1 MPLKTLSLNK
11 ALFSNLSR
19 SIIFLSI
26 INLICTFILVPFSYV
41 IAHIDSNTSAH
52 EHSKYFIG
60 EMMTMPIYFFGTMFY
75 ALLCA
80 AFLTYY
86 FKTQSA
92 SDFIHSLPIK
102 RERIL
107 VTAYAVF
114 FSHLLINLIING
126 VITWIFGIKYT
137 SIDLEKVVIW
147 ILFNLVVD
155 FFIFTVTMLFSLYI
169 NNMLNHIM
177 SSIILIISPLIM
189 GTLIYTTHMFMFKG
203 LQSYPEKLMQNLTVP
218 VRILGDIIEDKL
230 DFTYLLIVL
239 LVSLLLFALL
249 FVIYKKRKN
258 ERINEAYSTRYAN
271 FILFFITMFIATL
284 LGGIIFNSIF
294 NEQKIIT
301 LFIYIVSFT
310 LVYILLEMIAQKSV
324 RIQLNRNLFLMTLA
338 LVVLSLIGVYV
349 SGQMRE
355 SYVPKIEDVKSVTTS
370 FEETNDNYEEGIL
383 DNTKVKDRKFIQ
395 TVIEGHNHLID
406 TKRAH
411 FNDEEPTMTIELS
424 YNLKNGRKVSRS
436 YDINEQAYQQYK
448 KKVSTKDN
456 AKIITQYVNW
466 DKLFDKTVTLNI
478 DSGDNSY
485 SGEDLNRNQKEK
497 LKKLIIDK
505 YRNHYYH
512 DKAIP
517 LDGSALHISFSDNHM
532 DGLDQALY
540 LSIYD
545 KDIINFLVDEKLIA
559 KPSSALPLGKVYDLG
574 NKSNYEKIG
583 DEDIKDL
590 PFAKHIKR
598 ETFKE
603 MFNKNGADIDG
614 DHLYFFDE
622 SYQYVLMKK

>member
-218 VRILGDIIEDKL
+218 VRILGDVIEDKL

-370 FEETNDNYEEGIL
+370 IDDNNMMGQESIL
-383 DNTKVKDRKFIQ
+383 NSVRVKDKQFIQ
-395 TVIEGHNHLID
+395 DVIEGHEDLIEAN
-406 TKRAH
+406 RAY
-411 FNDEEPTMTIELS
+411 FNDEVNTMTVNIEYRL
-424 YNLKNGRKVSRS
+424 NNGRLINRYYTIEQKI
-436 YDINEQAYQQYK
+436 YDQYM
-448 KKVSTKDN
+448 KKVATKEN
-456 AKIITQYVNW
+456 VALLSHNINW
-466 DKLFDKTVTLNI
+466 KKLFKKDVDLNI
-478 DSGDNSY
+478 ETSDSSSAGSQ
-485 SGEDLNRNQKEK
+485 LNNNQKAK
-497 LKKLIIDK
+497 LMELLK
-505 YRNHYYH
+505 YKYTNYMV
-512 DKAIP
+512 KQEVP
-517 LDGSALHISFSDNHM
+517 QNNSALYFTFSGKNE
-532 DGLDQALY
+532 DGFDEALY
-540 LSIYD
+540 ISIYD

-603 MFNKNGADIDG
+603 MFNKNGADING